1 MSDVKECTHH
11 KEKRRKLLRRCCAGL
26 LIFNFILLVLI
37 LLIWAILQPK
47 KPQFIIQDAT
57 VYAFN
62 VSAPNFITS
71 SIQVTI
77 YSRNPNDKIG
87 VYYDKLDVYATY
99 RSQQITYYTAIPSVY
114 QGHKDV
120 NVWSPFVSGVN
131 VPVAPYN
138 GASLSQDQAAGTVG
152 LTFKIDGRVRFK
164 VSTYISR
171 RYHLHVRCPARIDF
185 GGRSSSGVIVGGN
198 AVKYQLTQRC
208 GVTV

>member
-1 MSDVKECTHH
+1 MSDIKECSHH
-11 KEKRRKLLRRCCAGL
+11 KGRRHKRLRRCCAGI
-26 LIFNFILLVLI
+26 LIFNFILLIII

-57 VYAFN
+57 IYAFN
-62 VSAPNFITS
+62 VSAPNIITS

-87 VYYDKLDVYATY
+87 VYYDKLDVFATY

-120 NVWSPFVSGVN
+120 NVWSPFISGVN

-138 GASLSQDQAAGTVG
+138 GASLSQDQAAGTVA
-152 LTFKIDGRVRFK
+152 LIFKIDGRVRFK
-164 VSTYISR
+164 VGTYVSG
-171 RYHLHVRCPARIDF
+171 RYHLHVRCPARLDF
-185 GGRSSSGVIVGGN
+185 GGRTTGIIVGSN
-198 AVKYQLTQRC
+198 AVKYQLTQSC
-208 GVTV
+208 SVTV